1 MLRDHNLEGMNLFT
15 REEPVPRQRPAKFA
29 ARIAMIAA
37 LGTIMGAAAMVTAA
51 TPARA
56 QPSPQLPQGSPIPRI
71 APSRAPAVSGP
82 AVATPAPAIARG
94 NPEDIF
100 QVSSA
105 AVEGST
111 VYPDTSWA
119 TTIAPLQG
127 RVTRAQVEAARQEV
141 LARYR
146 ADGYL
151 LTGVILADGGGGR
164 IRLVVTE
171 GHIADV
177 KLDGDIG
184 PAGTQV
190 LRFLNRLTEKR
201 PIDSATLERALLLAQ
216 DVPGIAIRA
225 VLRPSA
231 EAPGA
236 LTLIAQV
243 QRAPW
248 GATFVADNR
257 GTPFTGPEGALLAI
271 DANSFTEYGER
282 TTVSIFRSFNNT
294 QIFGQ
299 IASEAFVGSS
309 GLKVRL
315 FGGSGTADPSGAL
328 RAVRYHGV
336 TTNAGLTASY
346 PVIRTR
352 QQTLG
357 VFGTFELLESEIF
370 TGQPGRQASRDNLR
384 ILRGGAEYT
393 RQDTWLGAERSA
405 VNQASFKLSRGLSAL
420 GASPTNPANV
430 GRQNQV
436 AEFTKVN
443 IEFSRTQNLF
453 QPWEGATVALQ
464 ATVAAQYSPDI
475 LPSAEKFYLGGA
487 RINRGYYAGEVTGDK
502 AWATAVELQL
512 NTGFAFDAFG
522 HPLEVASTFYSFYDW
537 GETVENQKTDPN
549 RRLHS
554 FGAGTRLR
562 FTSNVSV
569 DMEWAHRMTRR
580 PLGVQSGAPALR
592 GDAFYW
598 RLVTRF

>member
-1 MLRDHNLEGMNLFT
+1 MLCSHNLEGINLFT
-15 REEPVPRQRPAKFA
+15 REGPVRRQRPAKFI
-29 ARIAMIAA
+29 ARIAVIAA
-37 LGTIMGAAAMVTAA
+37 LSTATLIIA
-51 TPARA
+51 PAPSRA
-56 QPSPQLPQGSPIPRI
+56 QSPQVAPQIPQGSPIPRI
-71 APSRAPAVSGP
+71 APPQVPAVSGP
-82 AVATPAPAIARG
+82 AVVTPAPAIARG
-94 NPEDIF
+94 NPDDIF
-100 QVSSA
+100 QLSGA

-111 VYPDTSWA
+111 VYADASWA
-119 TTIAPLQG
+119 ATLAPLQG

-248 GATFVADNR
+248 GAIFVADNR

-299 IASEAFVGSS
+299 VATEAFVGSS
-309 GLKVRL
+309 GLKIRL

-328 RAVRYHGV
+328 RANRYHGV

-370 TGQPGRQASRDNLR
+370 TGQPARQASRDNLR
-384 ILRGGAEYT
+384 VLRGGAEYA
-393 RQDTWLGAERSA
+393 RQDNWLGAERSA
-405 VNQASFKLSRGLSAL
+405 LNQASLKLSRGLSAL
-420 GASPTNPANV
+420 GASRTNPANV

-436 AEFTKVN
+436 VEFTKVN
-443 IEFSRTQNLF
+443 IELSRTQNLF

-512 NTGFAFDAFG
+512 NTSFAFDAFG
-522 HPLEVASTFYSFYDW
+522 YPLDVASTFYSFYDW

-562 FTSNVSV
+562 FTANVSV

>member
-1 MLRDHNLEGMNLFT
+1 MLALVAGGALA
-15 REEPVPRQRPAKFA
+15 VAPAHGQA
-29 ARIAMIAA
+29 P
-37 LGTIMGAAAMVTAA
+37 
-51 TPARA
+51 PA
-56 QPSPQLPQGSPIPRI
+56 LPQGSPIPRI
-71 APSRAPAVSGP
+71 APLAPPAVRPP
-82 AVATPAPAIARG
+82 AVATPAPSISRG
-94 NPEDIF
+94 NPDDVF
-100 QVSSA
+100 QVSA
-105 AVEGST
+105 GVVEGST
-111 VYPDTSWA
+111 VYPDASWA
-119 TTIAPLQG
+119 PLTERLRG
-127 RVTRAQVEAARQEV
+127 RVTRAQVDEVRQEI

-151 LTGVILADGGGGR
+151 LTGVILADGGAGR
-164 IRLVVTE
+164 VRFVVTE
-171 GHIADV
+171 GHIAEV

-190 LRFLNRLTEKR
+190 LRFLNRLTETR

-216 DVPGIAIRA
+216 DVPGVAVRA

-243 QRAPW
+243 QRTPW
-248 GATFVADNR
+248 GGILVADNR

-282 TTVSIFRSFNNT
+282 TTVSLYRSFNNT

-299 IASEAFVGSS
+299 IATEAFVGAS
-309 GLKVRL
+309 GLKIRL
-315 FGGSGTADPSGAL
+315 FGGSGTADPSGGL
-328 RAVRYHGV
+328 RANRYHGI

-352 QQTLG
+352 KHTLG
-357 VFGTFELLESEIF
+357 VFGTFELLDSEIL
-370 TGQPGRQASRDNLR
+370 TGQPNRQASRDNLR
-384 ILRGGAEYT
+384 ILRGGAEYG
-393 RQDTWLGAERSA
+393 RQDTWLGATRSA
-405 VNQASFKLSRGLSAL
+405 VSQASFKVSRGLATL

-436 AEFTKVN
+436 VEFTKFNV
-443 IEFSRTQNLF
+443 ELGRTQNLF

-464 ATVAAQYSPDI
+464 ATIAGQFSQDI

-502 AWATAVELQL
+502 AWATALELQL
-512 NTGFAFDAFG
+512 NTSFAFEALG
-522 HPLEVASTFYSFYDW
+522 YPLDVATTFYSFYDW

-549 RRLHS
+549 RRLQS
-554 FGAGTRLR
+554 YGAGARMR
-562 FTSNVSV
+562 FTPSLSV
-569 DMEWAHRMTRR
+569 DLEWAHRVVRR
-580 PLGVQSGAPALR
+580 PLGAQSGTPALR

-598 RLVTRF
+598 RLVSRF

>member
-1 MLRDHNLEGMNLFT
+1 VLVALCGIA
-15 REEPVPRQRPAKFA
+15 PAW
-29 ARIAMIAA
+29 
-37 LGTIMGAAAMVTAA
+37 
-51 TPARA
+51 A
-56 QPSPQLPQGSPIPRI
+56 QAPPIPQGSPIPRI
-71 APSRAPAVSGP
+71 APPPRPAVTAP
-82 AVATPAPAIARG
+82 AVATPAPSISRG
-94 NPEDIF
+94 NPDDVF
-100 QVSSA
+100 QVSA
-105 AVEGST
+105 GVVEGST
-111 VYPDTSWA
+111 VYAPDSWTA
-119 TTIAPLQG
+119 LTDRARG
-127 RVTRAQVEAARQEV
+127 RVTRAQVEAIRQEI

-151 LTGVILADGGGGR
+151 LTGVILADGGAGR
-164 IRLVVTE
+164 VRFVVTE
-171 GHIADV
+171 GHIAEV

-190 LRFLNRLTEKR
+190 LRFLNRLTETR

-216 DVPGIAIRA
+216 DVPGIAVRA

-243 QRAPW
+243 QRAAW

-257 GTPFTGPEGALLAI
+257 GTPFTGPEGALLAV

-282 TTVSIFRSFNNT
+282 TTVSIYRAFNNT
-294 QIFGQ
+294 QLFGQ
-299 IASEAFVGSS
+299 IATELFIGSS

-328 RAVRYHGV
+328 RANRYHGV
-336 TTNAGLTASY
+336 TTNVGLTASY

-352 QQTLG
+352 QHSLG
-357 VFGTFELLESEIF
+357 VFGTFELLDSEIF
-370 TGQPGRQASRDNLR
+370 TGQPARQASRDNLR
-384 ILRGGAEYT
+384 ILRAGTEYA

-405 VNQASFKLSRGLSAL
+405 VSQASLRVSRGLDSL
-420 GASPTNPANV
+420 GASRSNPVNV

-436 AEFTKVN
+436 VEFTKLNV
-443 IEFSRTQNLF
+443 ELSRTQTLF

-464 ATVAAQYSPDI
+464 ATIAGQFSSDI

-487 RINRGYYAGEVTGDK
+487 RLNRGYYSGEVTGDR

-512 NTGFAFDAFG
+512 NTSFAFEALG
-522 HPLEVASTFYSFYDW
+522 TPLEIGTQFYTFYDW

-549 RRLHS
+549 RRLKS
-554 FGAGTRLR
+554 YGAGTRLR
-562 FTSNVSV
+562 VAPAVSI
-569 DMEWAHRMTRR
+569 DLEWVHRVVRR
-580 PLGVQSGAPALR
+580 PLGVQANTPALR

>member
-1 MLRDHNLEGMNLFT
+1 MLVT
-15 REEPVPRQRPAKFA
+15 
-29 ARIAMIAA
+29 
-37 LGTIMGAAAMVTAA
+37 LGGTA
-51 TPARA
+51 PSWA
-56 QPSPQLPQGSPIPRI
+56 QAPQIPQGSPIPRI
-71 APSRAPAVSGP
+71 APAPRAPITAPAV
-82 AVATPAPAIARG
+82 AAPAPSISRG
-94 NPEDIF
+94 NPDDVF
-100 QVSSA
+100 QVSA
-105 AVEGST
+105 GVVEGAT
-111 VYPDTSWA
+111 VYAPDSWTA
-119 TTIAPLQG
+119 LTDRVRG
-127 RVTRAQVEAARQEV
+127 RVTRAQVEATRQEI

-164 IRLVVTE
+164 VRFVVTE
-171 GHIADV
+171 GHIAEV
-177 KLDGDIG
+177 KLDGDVG
-184 PAGTQV
+184 PAGIQV
-190 LRFLNRLTEKR
+190 LRFLNRLTETR

-243 QRAPW
+243 QRAAW

-257 GTPFTGPEGALLAI
+257 GTPFTGPEGALLAV

-282 TTVSIFRSFNNT
+282 TTVSIYRSFNNT
-294 QIFGQ
+294 QLFGQ
-299 IASEAFVGSS
+299 IATELFVGSS

-315 FGGSGTADPSGAL
+315 FGGSGTADPSGPL
-328 RAVRYHGV
+328 RAIRYHGV

-352 QQTLG
+352 QQSLG
-357 VFGTFELLESEIF
+357 VFGTFELLDSEIF
-370 TGQPGRQASRDNLR
+370 SGQPARQASRDNLR
-384 ILRGGAEYT
+384 ILRAGTEYA

-405 VNQASFKLSRGLSAL
+405 VSQASLRLSRGMDSL
-420 GASPTNPANV
+420 GASRSNPVNV

-436 AEFTKVN
+436 VDFTKLNV
-443 IEFSRTQNLF
+443 ELTRTQTLF

-464 ATVAAQYSPDI
+464 ATIAGQFSSDI

-487 RINRGYYAGEVTGDK
+487 RINRGYYSGEVTGDK

-512 NTGFAFDAFG
+512 NTSFAFTALG
-522 HPLEVASTFYSFYDW
+522 TPLEVGSTFYTFYDW

-549 RRLHS
+549 RRLQS
-554 FGAGTRLR
+554 YGAGTRLR
-562 FTSNVSV
+562 VAPNVSV
-569 DMEWAHRMTRR
+569 DLEWVHRVVRR
-580 PLGVQSGAPALR
+580 PLGVQSNTPALR

>member
-1 MLRDHNLEGMNLFT
+1 MHNTAEPWNFTVKIRNLEDTTLRT
-15 REEPVPRQRPAKFA
+15 CEENVRQRRRCAAFVGLLALLAAPSVMAQAPA
-29 ARIAMIAA
+29 
-37 LGTIMGAAAMVTAA
+37 V
-51 TPARA
+51 
-56 QPSPQLPQGSPIPRI
+56 PQISPIPRI
-71 APSRAPAVSGP
+71 APAPPPGVRGP
-82 AVATPAPAIARG
+82 AVAAPAPAISRG
-94 NPEDIF
+94 NPDDVF
-100 QVSSA
+100 QVSGA
-105 AVEGST
+105 AVEGAT
-111 VYPDTSWA
+111 VYAPDSWA
-119 TTIAPLQG
+119 AQTDRLRG
-127 RVTRAQVEAARQEV
+127 RVTRAQVEAARQEI

-151 LTGVILADGGGGR
+151 LTGVTLADGGAGR
-164 IRLVVTE
+164 VRFVVTE
-171 GHIADV
+171 GHIAEV

-190 LRFLNRLTEKR
+190 LRFLNRLIEVR

-216 DVPGIAIRA
+216 DVPGVSLRA

-236 LTLIAQV
+236 LTLVAQV

-248 GATFVADNR
+248 GAVFVADNR
-257 GTPFTGPEGALLAI
+257 GTPFTGPEGGLLAI

-282 TTVSIFRSFNNT
+282 TTVSLYRSFNNT

-299 IASEAFVGSS
+299 IATEAFVGSS
-309 GLKVRL
+309 GLKIRL

-328 RAVRYHGV
+328 RASRYHGV

-352 QQTLG
+352 QHTLG
-357 VFGTFELLESEIF
+357 VFGTFELLENEIF
-370 TGQPGRQASRDNLR
+370 TGSPQRQASRDNLR
-384 ILRGGAEYT
+384 ILRGGTEYA
-393 RQDTWLGAERSA
+393 RQDTWLGSQRSA
-405 VNQASFKLSRGLSAL
+405 VSQASLKLSRGLSAF
-420 GASPTNPANV
+420 GASSTNPSNV

-436 AEFTKVN
+436 VEFTKVN
-443 IEFSRTQNLF
+443 VELSRNQTLF

-487 RINRGYYAGEVTGDK
+487 RLNRGYYAGEVTGDK
-502 AWATAVELQL
+502 AWSTAVELQL
-512 NTGFAFDAFG
+512 NTGFAFEAMG
-522 HPLEVASTFYSFYDW
+522 YPLDIASTFYSFYDW

-554 FGAGTRLR
+554 YGAGTRLR
-562 FTSNVSV
+562 FSPNLSV
-569 DMEWAHRMTRR
+569 DLEWAHRVVRR
-580 PLGVQSGAPALR
+580 PLGRQSNTPALR

-598 RLVTRF
+598 RLVARF

>member
-1 MLRDHNLEGMNLFT
+1 M
-15 REEPVPRQRPAKFA
+15 FA
-29 ARIAMIAA
+29 AA
-37 LGTIMGAAAMVTAA
+37 
-51 TPARA
+51 PAWA
-56 QPSPQLPQGSPIPRI
+56 QVPPIPQGSPIPRI
-71 APSRAPAVSGP
+71 APPPRPAV
-82 AVATPAPAIARG
+82 TAPAIAAPAPSIGRG
-94 NPEDIF
+94 NPDDVF
-100 QVSSA
+100 QVSA
-105 AVEGST
+105 GVVEGST
-111 VYPDTSWA
+111 VYAPDSWTA
-119 TTIAPLQG
+119 LTDRVRG
-127 RVTRAQVEAARQEV
+127 RVTRAQVEAIRQEI

-164 IRLVVTE
+164 VRFVVTE
-171 GHIADV
+171 GHIAEV
-177 KLDGDIG
+177 KLDGDVG

-190 LRFLNRLTEKR
+190 LRFLNRLTETR

-216 DVPGIAIRA
+216 DVPGIAVRA

-243 QRAPW
+243 QRAAW

-257 GTPFTGPEGALLAI
+257 GTPFTGPEGALLAV

-282 TTVSIFRSFNNT
+282 TTVSIYRAFNNT
-294 QIFGQ
+294 QLFGQ
-299 IASEAFVGSS
+299 IATELFVGSS
-309 GLKVRL
+309 GLKLRL
-315 FGGSGTADPSGAL
+315 FGGSGTADPSGGL
-328 RAVRYHGV
+328 RANRYHGV
-336 TTNAGLTASY
+336 TTNVGLTASY

-352 QQTLG
+352 QHSLG
-357 VFGTFELLESEIF
+357 VFGTFELLDSEIF
-370 TGQPGRQASRDNLR
+370 TGQPARQASRDNLR
-384 ILRGGAEYT
+384 ILRAGTEYA

-405 VNQASFKLSRGLSAL
+405 VSQASFRVSRGLDSL
-420 GASPTNPANV
+420 GASRTNPPNV

-436 AEFTKVN
+436 VEFTKLNV
-443 IEFSRTQNLF
+443 ELSRTQTLF

-464 ATVAAQYSPDI
+464 ATIAGQFSSDI

-487 RINRGYYAGEVTGDK
+487 RINRGYYSGEVTGDK

-512 NTGFAFDAFG
+512 NTSFAFEALG
-522 HPLEVASTFYSFYDW
+522 TPLEVGSTFYTFYDW

-554 FGAGTRLR
+554 YGAGSR
-562 FTSNVSV
+562 FRVAPHVSV
-569 DMEWAHRMTRR
+569 DLEWVHRVVRR
-580 PLGVQSGAPALR
+580 PLGTQSNTPALR

>member
-1 MLRDHNLEGMNLFT
+1 VLALTAG
-15 REEPVPRQRPAKFA
+15 AFA
-29 ARIAMIAA
+29 GIFLA
-37 LGTIMGAAAMVTAA
+37 V
-51 TPARA
+51 PARA
-56 QPSPQLPQGSPIPRI
+56 QSPAALPAPAAALPQGSPIPRI
-71 APSRAPAVSGP
+71 APVTPPVVTAPAV
-82 AVATPAPAIARG
+82 VAPAPSISRG
-94 NPEDIF
+94 NPDDVF
-100 QVSSA
+100 QVSGGV
-105 AVEGST
+105 VEGST
-111 VYPDTSWA
+111 VYPPDSWTA
-119 TTIAPLQG
+119 ITAPVRG
-127 RVTRAQVEAARQEV
+127 RVTRAQVEAVRQEI

-146 ADGYL
+146 ADGFL
-151 LTGVILADGGGGR
+151 LTGVVLADGGGGR
-164 IRLVVTE
+164 VRFVVTE
-171 GHIADV
+171 GHIAEV

-190 LRFLNRLTEKR
+190 LRFLNRLTGIN
-201 PIDSATLERALLLAQ
+201 PIDSASLERALLLAQ
-216 DVPGIAIRA
+216 DVPGVALRA

-243 QRAPW
+243 QRTPW

-282 TTVSIFRSFNNT
+282 TTVSLYRSFNNT

-299 IASEAFVGSS
+299 VATEAFIGGS
-309 GLKVRL
+309 GLKIRL

-328 RAVRYHGV
+328 RTNRYHGV

-370 TGQPGRQASRDNLR
+370 TGQPNRQASRDNLR
-384 ILRGGAEYT
+384 VLRGGTEYA
-393 RQDTWLGAERSA
+393 RQDTWLGAGRSA
-405 VNQASFKLSRGLSAL
+405 ISQASFKVSRGLGGL
-420 GASPTNPANV
+420 GASPTNPLNV

-436 AEFTKVN
+436 VEFTKLN
-443 IEFSRTQNLF
+443 FEISRTQNLF

-487 RINRGYYAGEVTGDK
+487 RINRGYYAGEVTGDR
-502 AWATAVELQL
+502 AWATAIELQL
-512 NTGFAFDAFG
+512 NTSFAFEALG
-522 HPLEVASTFYSFYDW
+522 YPLEVASTFYSFYDW

-562 FTSNVSV
+562 FAPTVSL
-569 DMEWAHRMTRR
+569 DLEWAHRVVRR
-580 PLGVQSGAPALR
+580 PLGAASGAPALR

>member
-1 MLRDHNLEGMNLFT
+1 M
-15 REEPVPRQRPAKFA
+15 P
-29 ARIAMIAA
+29 AA
-37 LGTIMGAAAMVTAA
+37 LIAVLTVLIAVAVPVA
-51 TPARA
+51 PARA
-56 QPSPQLPQGSPIPRI
+56 QAPQLPQGSPIPRI
-71 APSRAPAVSGP
+71 APQTRPAVSAP
-82 AVATPAPAIARG
+82 ALAAPTPAISRG
-94 NPEDIF
+94 NPDDVF
-100 QVSSA
+100 LVSA
-105 AVEGST
+105 RVVEGST
-111 VYPDTSWA
+111 VYPDASWGQF
-119 TTIAPLQG
+119 IERLRG
-127 RVTRAQVEAARQEV
+127 RVTRAEVEAVRQEI

-151 LTGVILADGGGGR
+151 LTGVILADGGAGR
-164 IRLVVTE
+164 VRFVVTE

-184 PAGTQV
+184 PAGVQV
-190 LRFLNRLTEKR
+190 LRFLNRLTETR

-216 DVPGIAIRA
+216 DVPGIALRA
-225 VLRPSA
+225 VLRPST

-243 QRAPW
+243 QRVAW
-248 GATFVADNR
+248 GATVVADNR

-282 TTVSIFRSFNNT
+282 STVSLYRSFNNT

-299 IASEAFVGSS
+299 VATEAFVGGS
-309 GLKVRL
+309 GLKIRL

-328 RAVRYHGV
+328 RANRYHGV
-336 TTNAGLTASY
+336 TTNAGITASY

-352 QQTLG
+352 QHTLG

-370 TGQPGRQASRDNLR
+370 TGSPGRQASRDNLR
-384 ILRGGAEYT
+384 VLRGGAEYS
-393 RQDTWLGAERSA
+393 RQDSWLGAERSA
-405 VNQASFKLSRGLSAL
+405 VNQASFKVSRGLAAL
-420 GASPTNPANV
+420 GASPTNPTNV

-436 AEFTKVN
+436 VEFTKVN
-443 IEFSRTQNLF
+443 VEVSRTQTLF
-453 QPWEGATVALQ
+453 QPWDGATIALQ
-464 ATVAAQYSPDI
+464 ATIAGQFSPDI

-512 NTGFAFDAFG
+512 NTSFAFEALG
-522 HPLEVASTFYSFYDW
+522 YPLDVASTFYSFYDW

-562 FTSNVSV
+562 FTPNLSV
-569 DMEWAHRMTRR
+569 DLEWAHRLVRR
-580 PLGVQSGAPALR
+580 PLGVQSGTPALR

-598 RLVTRF
+598 RLVSRF

>member
-1 MLRDHNLEGMNLFT
+1 M
-15 REEPVPRQRPAKFA
+15 
-29 ARIAMIAA
+29 
-37 LGTIMGAAAMVTAA
+37 
-51 TPARA
+51 
-56 QPSPQLPQGSPIPRI
+56 
-71 APSRAPAVSGP
+71 SGP
-82 AVATPAPAIARG
+82 ALAPPTPTITRG
-94 NPEDIF
+94 NPDDVF
-100 QVSSA
+100 QLSGAV
-105 AVEGST
+105 VEGST
-111 VYPDTSWA
+111 VYPDTAWA
-119 TTIAPLQG
+119 GIIAPLQG
-127 RVTRAQVEAARQEV
+127 RISRAQVEAARQEI

-164 IRLVVTE
+164 VRFVVTE
-171 GHIADV
+171 GHIAEV

-201 PIDSATLERALLLAQ
+201 PIDAATLERALLLAQ
-216 DVPGIAIRA
+216 DVPGIAVRA

-243 QRAPW
+243 QRSPW

-282 TTVSIFRSFNNT
+282 TTVSLFRSFNNT

-299 IASEAFVGSS
+299 IATEAFIGSS

-328 RAVRYHGV
+328 RANRYHGV
-336 TTNAGLTASY
+336 TTNVGLTASY

-352 QQTLG
+352 QHTLG

-384 ILRGGAEYT
+384 VLRGGAEYS

-405 VNQASFKLSRGLSAL
+405 VSQVSLKLSRGLSAF

-436 AEFTKVN
+436 VEFTKVN
-443 IEFSRTQNLF
+443 VELSRTQNLF
-453 QPWEGATVALQ
+453 QPWDGATIALQ

-512 NTGFAFDAFG
+512 NTSFAFDAFSY
-522 HPLEVASTFYSFYDW
+522 PLEVASTFYGFYDW

-562 FTSNVSV
+562 FTSNVSL